1 MIIICSLVIICY
13 AIPQLENARPPPE
26 EPAAPTN
33 NRTVYALFSPHGGCR
48 DEIIHWIESA
58 NDSIH
63 IMIYSFT
70 SNEIADAL
78 IAAHNNNNITIRII
92 MEPTQIFEHSQYHN
106 LTAAGIEVLNRTSL
120 GIMHNNVMTVDT
132 TVVITGSYSWSE
144 ASETSNDENL
154 IVILND
160 TYVLTQYNYKFIT
173 IWNEEQQELLAKTP
187 TTTQA
192 ELVKQK

>member
-1 MIIICSLVIICY
+1 MIIVCSLVIICY
-13 AIPQLENARPPPE
+13 AIPQLESARPPPE
-26 EPAAPTN
+26 DPTPTPPTN

-70 SNEIADAL
+70 SNEICDAL
-78 IAAHNNNNITIRII
+78 IAAHNNNITIRII
-92 MEPTQIFEHSQYHN
+92 MEPTQISEHSQYHN
-106 LTAAGIEVLNRTSL
+106 LTAAGIEVLNRTSS
-120 GIMHNNVMTVDT
+120 GIMHNNMMTVDT
-132 TVVITGSYSWSE
+132 TAVITGSYSWSE

-160 TYVLTQYNYKFIT
+160 TYVLTQYNHRFIT

-192 ELVKQK
+192 ELVK